1 MGFNPRLAPYSL
13 TQVFDADPGANEV
26 FHIFRFPV
34 AGRVL
39 DAYAT
44 NTAAVSTAT
53 NTIALTLLQ
62 FSTAAVP
69 LVVATLGSW
78 VAGATWAVDVPRQMT
93 LTSQGSTAQFSAGQ
107 WVRLSYVE
115 ATTGL
120 WTELGFQIDYVL
132 GYDV

>member
-1 MGFNPRLAPYSL
+1 MLLSAVLSG
-13 TQVFDADPGANEV
+13 
-26 FHIFRFPV
+26 V
-34 AGRVL
+34 AGRNVWEL
-39 DAYAT
+39 PDGFSPELAPLAT
-44 NTAAVSTAT
+44 GP
-53 NTIALTLLQ
+53 IALTLLQ

-120 WTELGFQIDYVL
+120 WTEMGFQIDYVL